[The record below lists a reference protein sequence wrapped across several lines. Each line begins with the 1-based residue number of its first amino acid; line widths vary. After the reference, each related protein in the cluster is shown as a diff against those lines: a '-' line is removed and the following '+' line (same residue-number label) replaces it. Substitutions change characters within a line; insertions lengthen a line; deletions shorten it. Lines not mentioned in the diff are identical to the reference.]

1 MKPYLATTT
10 AAAVI
15 AAAWIASAPA
25 HADDNPSACG
35 AVLCLAGLIA
45 GGSAGGD
52 CKNYMTGYFSIVKF
66 HHGHFDETG
75 TSNARNDYTN
85 QCQSV
90 GSDTKKGVNDRYG
103 NVQSGP

>member
-1 MKPYLATTT
+1 MKALAMTTT
-10 AAAVI
+10 AAVI
-15 AAAWIASAPA
+15 AAALITPATA

-35 AVLCLAGLIA
+35 AVLCLAGLID
-45 GGSAGGD
+45 GGSAGGG
-52 CKNYMTGYFSIVKF
+52 CKNYMTDYFSIVKF

-75 TSNARNDYTN
+75 TANARSDFAD

-90 GSDTKKGVNDRYG
+90 GSGTKKGVNDRYG

>member
-1 MKPYLATTT
+1 MKAYLAIRQQRQSSPLQRLHRLART
-10 AAAVI
+10 
-15 AAAWIASAPA
+15 
-25 HADDNPSACG
+25 DDNPSACG

-75 TSNARNDYTN
+75 TSNARSDFTN

-90 GSDTKKGVNDRYG
+90 GSGTKKGVNDRYG